1 MPDLKRFQ
9 LHDLQM
15 PDHKIFAFLDHQL
28 LNKSFQQSR
37 DPRTKRNPLLVF
49 GSDWSRNP
57 FIISTHLRWN
67 IGLIEK
73 SFYDKHPHDGWIQQP
88 GSSCNGS
95 ILRSFWL
102 QIQCFCFLKS
112 NHVQQMHFLS
122 LLQVYDHITRRLW
135 NEKWHNLS
143 SQTLMFH
150 GVQVPTP
157 SLPPPPKKEINL

>member
-1 MPDLKRFQ
+1 MIKNARS
-9 LHDLQM
+9 
-15 PDHKIFAFLDHQL
+15 KICAFLDHQL

-73 SFYDKHPHDGWIQQP
+73 ILLWEAHPHDGWIWQAS
-88 GSSCNGS
+88 SSCNGS

-102 QIQCFCFLKS
+102 QIRSFCFLKS
-112 NHVQQMHFLS
+112 HHIQQTHFLS
-122 LLQVYDHITRRLW
+122 PLQVYDHIMGRLW
-135 NEKWHNLS
+135 KEKWHNLS

-150 GVQVPTP
+150 GVQVPPP
-157 SLPPPPKKEINL
+157 SLPPPKKI